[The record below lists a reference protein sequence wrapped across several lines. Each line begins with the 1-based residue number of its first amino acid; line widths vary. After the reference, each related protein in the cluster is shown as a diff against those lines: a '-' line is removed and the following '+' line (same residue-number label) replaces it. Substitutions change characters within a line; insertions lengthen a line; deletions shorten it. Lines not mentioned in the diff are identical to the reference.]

1 LTSTNA
7 HDNVVQGNWIGT
19 DVSGLLDRGN
29 TGPGVSIATASRNT
43 VGGATATAR
52 NVISG
57 NGQHGVQI
65 AGSSTNQ
72 NVIAGN
78 FIGTDATGAAKLA
91 NDRYGVYVTAAN
103 NRIGGSATG
112 EGNVISGNGQGGIY
126 LAGTGTTGNVIQG
139 NRIGT
144 NAAGTA
150 ALGNTSFGIDV
161 RAPQTTIGG
170 TAAGAGNLISGNG
183 AAGIHVF
190 GSTAIRNAIHQ
201 NSIFQNAA
209 LGIDLNGDG
218 VTANDVGDPDAGPN
232 QLQNFPVMTL
242 AALSGG
248 TLTINY
254 SVPSVAPNSTFPLAV
269 EFFLAD
275 ADNQEGQR
283 YLGGES
289 YPAPGADSASFA
301 VSGVSL
307 GQWIVATATDAD
319 GNTSEFSVG
328 VQIAAPLMAATEA
341 EASESAGVTLM
352 SLVQLEPLVDEA
364 IQIWELAGLDAM
376 RVAALRSLS
385 IEVSDLPGRYLGL
398 ALPDR
403 LILDADAAGWGWY
416 TGLESPDAGLG
427 NGDPSQDLLTAV
439 LHEMGHVL
447 GLDDV
452 QDAGDLM
459 AGVLQQGQRQIPTL
473 EAIDTIL
480 AQGAW

>member
-1 LTSTNA
+1 
-7 HDNVVQGNWIGT
+7 
-19 DVSGLLDRGN
+19 
-29 TGPGVSIATASRNT
+29 
-43 VGGATATAR
+43 
-52 NVISG
+52 
-57 NGQHGVQI
+57 
-65 AGSSTNQ
+65 
-72 NVIAGN
+72 
-78 FIGTDATGAAKLA
+78 
-91 NDRYGVYVTAAN
+91 
-103 NRIGGSATG
+103 
-112 EGNVISGNGQGGIY
+112 
-126 LAGTGTTGNVIQG
+126 
-139 NRIGT
+139 
-144 NAAGTA
+144 
-150 ALGNTSFGIDV
+150 LGNTTFGIDV

-170 TAAGAGNLISGNG
+170 AAAGAGNLISGNG
-183 AAGIHVF
+183 AAGIQVF

-289 YPAPGADSASFA
+289 YPAPGPDSASFA

-328 VQIAAPLMAATEA
+328 VQVAAPLMAATEA
-341 EASESAGVTLM
+341 EAGQSAGVTL
-352 SLVQLEPLVDEA
+352 SLVQLEPLVDQA

-398 ALPDR
+398 ALPDG

-459 AGVLQQGQRQIPTL
+459 AGVLQQGQRQLPTL